1 MTTVASF
8 SDTVRAVGSYTLSKI
23 IPLQESYLGG
33 PNASWARAQLARLRK
48 LGTPEDRTWF
58 SVGADVFGGWPED
71 KLGVPGES
79 SAAFKAISA
88 ALQLYALHQQS
99 QDRHM
104 ALVPGKGEPTRK
116 GGFGRACRLIE
127 FDLDK
132 AGGVRRRLSQVETAG
147 DIEHALVF
155 LRALVS
161 QLRQGHIP
169 LDYYAFAGD
178 LYRIQFA
185 ASRGSVFNRW
195 SREYYMAREDET
207 DPGASE

>member
-1 MTTVASF
+1 MASF

-23 IPLQESYLGG
+23 IPLQASYLGRS
-33 PNASWARAQLARLRK
+33 NASWARAQLARLRK

-58 SVGADVFGGWPED
+58 SVGADVFGEWPED
-71 KLGVPGES
+71 KLGVPDES
-79 SAAFKAISA
+79 SATFKAVSA

-99 QDRHM
+99 QDRPM
-104 ALVPGKGEPTRK
+104 ALVFDKSESIRR
-116 GGFGRACRLIE
+116 GGFGQACRRIE

-147 DIEHALVF
+147 DIEYALVF

-161 QLRQGHIP
+161 QLRRGHIP
-169 LDYYAFAGD
+169 LDYYTFAGD

-195 SREYYMAREDET
+195 SREYYMAREDEM

>member
-99 QDRHM
+99 QDRPM

>member
-1 MTTVASF
+1 MASF

-23 IPLQESYLGG
+23 IPLQASYLGRS
-33 PNASWARAQLARLRK
+33 NASWARAQLARLRK

-58 SVGADVFGGWPED
+58 SVGADVFGEWPED
-71 KLGVPGES
+71 KLGVPDES
-79 SAAFKAISA
+79 SATFKAVSA

-99 QDRHM
+99 QDRPM
-104 ALVPGKGEPTRK
+104 ALVFDKSESIRR
-116 GGFGRACRLIE
+116 GGFGQACRRIE

-169 LDYYAFAGD
+169 LDYYMFAGD

-185 ASRGSVFNRW
+185 AGRGSVFNRW